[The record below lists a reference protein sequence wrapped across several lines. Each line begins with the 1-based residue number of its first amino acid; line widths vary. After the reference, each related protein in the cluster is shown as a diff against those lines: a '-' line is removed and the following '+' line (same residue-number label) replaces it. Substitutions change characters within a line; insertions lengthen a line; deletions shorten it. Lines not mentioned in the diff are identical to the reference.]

1 MSGADDTTRLEE
13 LKKSLYSRNTPD
25 VRTRRSLRY
34 SEDEN
39 SVKTSWGD
47 APPDFIDPVLT
58 TDYED
63 HSMSFF
69 SKLLIGSGIFCLIAV
84 ALGAYTLLGGANLIS
99 ADNIDIT
106 VSGPVSIPGGAPVSF
121 DIQVSNKNN
130 VSLEL
135 ADLSVEFPAG
145 AVEALDTT
153 RELKTYRELIGDIPA
168 GGSATK
174 TVKAV
179 MFGEENVQK
188 QILVTVTY
196 KIKGSTSLFSKKKS
210 YDVLI
215 SSSPLSMT
223 VSAFKEITS
232 GQEIDITVK
241 IESHS
246 GEILKNVLL
255 KVSYP
260 FGFTFI
266 SSNPKPFKSNDTWK
280 IGDIPAG
287 ASRTIT
293 IHGKI
298 AGEDGDIRVF
308 RLTTGAQSPRDPAII
323 ATEYMSVQ
331 QDITIQKPFIS
342 LGVGIDNDTSV
353 GDFIGRF
360 NQSSRVEISW
370 FNNIPT
376 AVSHGEIVVRLSGT
390 AYDKASVRPDRGIFR
405 SATNEIVWN
414 QQTNPEL
421 ASMGAGESG
430 RVSFSLIPRDTG
442 TASRPI
448 VDPVVTIEASV
459 SGSRTQESSVP
470 ETLAS
475 AVSRI
480 IKVSSNVAL
489 TGRMVRSIGPFANTG
504 PIPPR
509 AEQPTTYT
517 VIWTVDNTSS
527 SVANAKVAATLA
539 PGVKWLGA
547 SPTEEKV
554 TFEANTGTVTWDIG
568 SVNTYTFNSSRR
580 REAFFQIS
588 VMPSVSDVGQPLT
601 LVNQAILT
609 ATDTFTGEGLQS
621 IQEYLTTRFGTDPI
635 YKNGDEIVGR

>member
-489 TGRMVRSIGPFANTG
+489 TGRMVRSIGPFEIG
-504 PIPPR
+504 R
-509 AEQPTTYT
+509 AH
-517 VIWTVDNTSS
+517 V
-527 SVANAKVAATLA
+527 
-539 PGVKWLGA
+539 
-547 SPTEEKV
+547 
-554 TFEANTGTVTWDIG
+554 
-568 SVNTYTFNSSRR
+568 
-580 REAFFQIS
+580 
-588 VMPSVSDVGQPLT
+588 
-601 LVNQAILT
+601 
-609 ATDTFTGEGLQS
+609 
-621 IQEYLTTRFGTDPI
+621 
-635 YKNGDEIVGR
+635 

>member
-106 VSGPVSIPGGAPVSF
+106 VSGPVSIPGGAPVSC

-153 RELKTYRELIGDIPA
+153 RELKTYRELIGNIPA

-414 QQTNPEL
+414 QQTNTEL